1 MVVDVCVCVCVF
13 RDGGGGDGDVLFSW
27 DAVLFSCVFGFVMMN
42 NHHHVEST
50 WLLVE
55 TLIL

>member
-1 MVVDVCVCVCVF
+1 MCVCVCVF

-42 NHHHVEST
+42 NHHHVESA
-50 WLLVE
+50 WPLVE